1 MNQWSTSPVSLLS
14 HDYCALLV
22 LHFCCFDNR
31 YLAATHL
38 IPRARGAEG
47 SRAAGLFL
55 SVPPA
60 PSSAKSHCCP
70 SNRPTRAVALDC
82 WISSFLTKSGLTAS
96 LPRGVEK
103 QERLHELQVK
113 DFPWEMQEPLSM
125 LPPNPLK
132 QLQQRRCK
140 EIHRGKKQSVK
151 AKANVETE
159 QPSKQQSG
167 ALLQS
172 QN

>member
-47 SRAAGLFL
+47 SRAVGLFL

-60 PSSAKSHCCP
+60 PFSAKSHCCP

-82 WISSFLTKSGLTAS
+82 WMDLQLSDQIWAHSLAPKRCGEAGEAARASGHRFPLRNAGATVHVAS
-96 LPRGVEK
+96 
-103 QERLHELQVK
+103 
-113 DFPWEMQEPLSM
+113 
-125 LPPNPLK
+125 
-132 QLQQRRCK
+132 
-140 EIHRGKKQSVK
+140 
-151 AKANVETE
+151 
-159 QPSKQQSG
+159 
-167 ALLQS
+167 
-172 QN
+172 